1 MITILESEI
10 AGFGVSGRD
19 GGALGY
25 CFPVGLLV
33 MLFGRHAAI
42 ALQTA
47 LNTVV
52 DEVANAVEAEAIV

>member
-1 MITILESEI
+1 
-10 AGFGVSGRD
+10 
-19 GGALGY
+19 
-25 CFPVGLLV
+25 VGLQLLV

-52 DEVANAVEAEAIV
+52 DEVANAVEPEAIF